1 MEGKSLE
8 IPQQLF
14 HELKSQVARL
24 EEEPE
29 VLRKYGSI
37 INDQLETV

>member
-14 HELKSQVARL
+14 HKLKSQVARL

-29 VLRKYGSI
+29 VLREYESI